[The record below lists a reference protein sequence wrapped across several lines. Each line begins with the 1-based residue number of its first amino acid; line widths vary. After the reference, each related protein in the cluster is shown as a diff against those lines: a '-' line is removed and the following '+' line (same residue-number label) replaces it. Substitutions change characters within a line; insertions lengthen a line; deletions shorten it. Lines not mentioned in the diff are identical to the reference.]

1 MLILGGA
8 GDVILSMEEFC
19 WWVVALD
26 ISRAIGGAA
35 VVVAVVAAVVAV
47 VVAVVAAVTGR
58 GLETGVAF
66 AASLPE
72 SINTFL
78 IYNAPL

>member
-35 VVVAVVAAVVAV
+35 VVVAVVAAVVA
-47 VVAVVAAVTGR
+47 AVTGR